1 MKRFFSMLFLM
12 LILLT
17 MPPAAEQLTELG
29 AQAQRLAIGREYDFL
44 AWELQALWLKWQH
57 LTLGA
62 PLWMDE
68 SAQRALLHD
77 YEALIR
83 DKQARDADLA
93 TLLAAAPEAQDS
105 AREQEILREL
115 AELRERRATLEP
127 LFEAVVQ
134 TQVSAVLATSGLTLG
149 GQPIPPVAF
158 RISEMPFAVILSPRN
173 EIRRETSFVVQPT
186 LTLAERVAIEEAITQ
201 QLDYSALSVPIG
213 GLAIYPSMVMESSDL
228 RWLYE
233 VVSHE
238 WIHHYLFLRPL
249 GWRYFDDVQMT
260 NINETT
266 AALAGVEL
274 AGRLALLHF
283 PQPAYDPG
291 YSLASIL
298 RYERYLEQLA
308 EQRANPKPRDPNQF
322 DFIHEMRITRL
333 NTDKLLAAGEIDR
346 AEWYMEVRRRV
357 FVARGY
363 TSLHKLN
370 QAYFAFYG
378 AYSASSESIGS
389 AAAGED
395 VVGNAVR
402 FLRNQHSVLGEFVSK
417 IAWVWSLDDLQK
429 INESFH

>member
-1 MKRFFSMLFLM
+1 MKRFFSIIFLIF
-12 LILLT
+12 ILLA
-17 MPPAAEQLTELG
+17 MPPAVEQLSDLG
-29 AQAQRLAIGREYDFL
+29 ARAERLALGREYNFV
-44 AWELQALWLKWQH
+44 AWELQSLWLKWQH

-77 YEALIR
+77 YETLIR
-83 DKQARDADLA
+83 DKQTRDADLT
-93 TLLAAAPEAQDS
+93 TLLAAAPEAQDP
-105 AREQEILREL
+105 ARKQEILREL
-115 AELRERRATLEP
+115 ADLRERRATLEP

-134 TQVSAVLATSGLTLG
+134 TQVSAVLAASGLTLA

-158 RISEMPFAVILSPRN
+158 CISEMPFAIILSPRN
-173 EIRRETSFVVQPT
+173 QIRRETSFTVQPT
-186 LTLAERVAIEEAITQ
+186 LTLAERVAIEESITR

-249 GWRYFDDVQMT
+249 GWRYFDDGQMM

-266 AALAGVEL
+266 AEL
-274 AGRLALLHF
+274 AGIELAQRLARLHL

-291 YSLASIL
+291 YSLARIL

-322 DFIHEMRITRL
+322 DFVNEMRITRL
-333 NTDKLLAAGEIDR
+333 NVDKMLAAGEIVR

-357 FVARGY
+357 FVAHGY

-417 IAWVWSLDDLQK
+417 IAWVWSLEDLQK
-429 INESFH
+429 INQSFH